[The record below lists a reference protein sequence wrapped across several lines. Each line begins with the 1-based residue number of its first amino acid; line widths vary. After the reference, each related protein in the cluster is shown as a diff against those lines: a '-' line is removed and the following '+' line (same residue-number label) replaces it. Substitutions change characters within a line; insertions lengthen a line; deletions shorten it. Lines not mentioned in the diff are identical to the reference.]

1 MCQNIL
7 SGDCFKVAL
16 DSEGKRAMR
25 YIYFFS
31 ILTVE
36 MDQPGN
42 GELLTALA
50 ELIRKS
56 TRNAD
61 LIGRIDHQRFSVILH
76 QAEAPNTYSV
86 GERIRDHV
94 ENYNFE
100 IKNSQRRR
108 TVSVGG
114 ACFPTHTTDIQGLLS
129 TAREMLERARSMGG
143 NKVFL
148 PEM

>member
-1 MCQNIL
+1 MCQNII

-16 DSEGKRAMR
+16 DSEGKRAVR

-31 ILTVE
+31 ILAVE

-61 LIGRIDHQRFSVILH
+61 LLCWIEHQQLSLILH
-76 QAEAPNTYSV
+76 HAEGPNAHSI
-86 GERIRDHV
+86 GERIRERV
-94 ENYNFE
+94 ENNNLE
-100 IKNSQRRR
+100 NGQCRR
-108 TVSVGG
+108 TISVGG
-114 ACFPTHTTDIQGLLS
+114 ACFPTHAADTQSLFLI
-129 TAREMLERARSMGG
+129 ANEMLDRARSWGG
-143 NKVFL
+143 NRVIL
-148 PEM
+148 PDI